1 MLTSGVLRLHLSLA
15 PPTTHVWIWDLCS
28 SMPIYMIW
36 DIFFKVPKFL
46 AIASNTLNTR
56 NRFKELL

>member
-1 MLTSGVLRLHLSLA
+1 MSKSLEKLLTFN
-15 PPTTHVWIWDLCS
+15 
-28 SMPIYMIW
+28 YE
-36 DIFFKVPKFL
+36 FL